1 MRSALARQQGLTED
15 RIQQML
21 ISYDTG
27 DFSPKEQAAL
37 RYAEQ
42 LKTSPGEVTD
52 ETYDE
57 LRKHF
62 SEGEIVELGVFIG
75 LCIGFDSLISTWG
88 LSPTVC
94 EI

>member
-1 MRSALARQQGLTED
+1 LARQQGLKEE

-21 ISYDTG
+21 DSYDT
-27 DFSPKEQAAL
+27 DEFTPKERAAL
-37 RYAEQ
+37 LYAER
-42 LKTSPGEVTD
+42 LTREPGEVSD
-52 ETYDE
+52 DAYDE
-57 LRKHF
+57 LRRHF
-62 SEGEIVELGVFIG
+62 REAEIVELGVFIG

>member
-21 ISYDTG
+21 ISYDTD
-27 DFSPKEQAAL
+27 DFSPQERAAL
-37 RYAEQ
+37 HYAEK
-42 LKTSPGEVTD
+42 LTLNPRGVTD
-52 ETYDE
+52 EAYEE
-57 LRKHF
+57 LRKQF
-62 SEGEIVELGVFIG
+62 SEDEIVELGVFIG

>member
-1 MRSALARQQGLTED
+1 MARQQGLTED
-15 RIQQML
+15 RIQEML
-21 ISYDTG
+21 ISYDT
-27 DFSPKEQAAL
+27 DSFSQRERAAL
-37 RYAEQ
+37 HFAEQ
-42 LKTSPGEVTD
+42 LTLNPREVTD

-57 LRKHF
+57 LRKHL
-62 SEGEIVELGVFIG
+62 SEDEIVELGVFIG

>member
-21 ISYDTG
+21 RDYEMD
-27 DFSPKEQAAL
+27 DFAPAERAAL

-42 LKTSPGEVTD
+42 LTRNPREMTQA
-52 ETYDE
+52 TYDE
-57 LRKHF
+57 LRTYF
-62 SEGEIVELGVFIG
+62 TEGELVELGVFVG

-88 LSPTVC
+88 LNPTVC
-94 EI
+94 EL

>member
-21 ISYDTG
+21 ISYDTD
-27 DFSPKEQAAL
+27 DFSPRERVVL
-37 RYAEQ
+37 HFAEQ
-42 LKTSPGEVTD
+42 LTLNPREVTD

-57 LRKHF
+57 LRKHL
-62 SEGEIVELGVFIG
+62 SEGEIVELGVFAG

>member
-21 ISYDTG
+21 ISFDTD
-27 DFSPKEQAAL
+27 DFSPQERAAL

-42 LKTSPGEVTD
+42 LTLNPREVAD
-52 ETYDE
+52 DAYDE

-62 SEGEIVELGVFIG
+62 SEDEIVEMGVFIG